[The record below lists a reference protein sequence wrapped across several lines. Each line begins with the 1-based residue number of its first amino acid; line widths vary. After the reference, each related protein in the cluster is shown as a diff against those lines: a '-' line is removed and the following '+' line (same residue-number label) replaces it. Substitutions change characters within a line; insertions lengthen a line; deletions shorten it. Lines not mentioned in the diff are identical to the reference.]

1 MAGHTR
7 APAGAPRSPSP
18 NPHLWGGEEPG
29 EANPFS
35 FREFV
40 RSQGR
45 SAAVAGGGGRD
56 WRARSPPP
64 ARGPHLPPLS
74 PQEAAG
80 PPPPLRR
87 QPPEASGLSLRLPA
101 PFFPDPS
108 AGDAPLDEEEE
119 EAEWSGCYQPSAVE
133 QAHLA
138 GRGGASPGLSAAD
151 SDCTDWSGLELEDSA
166 PWQLDQ
172 SDPLG
177 YAALGPGDQSPA
189 SAGGAGD
196 GRYHP
201 LQPAFRELQEENARL
216 RSKVN
221 HLHFFSETQT
231 DKVKKLEKKLEE
243 NKIKEQKEAQDLEA
257 MVQHVE
263 QNLQLMTKRAV
274 KAENNV
280 VKLKQENALL
290 QVQLKNYKTE
300 NETLKTGQSASLAVV
315 KQNADIAL
323 QNLLRVITNSR
334 SSIKQLV
341 SGAESL
347 QLVAELL
354 KSIDRISEI
363 SDDGP

>member
-1 MAGHTR
+1 MAGHSR
-7 APAGAPRSPSP
+7 APRSPSP
-18 NPHLWGGEEPG
+18 NPQLWGGEEPG
-29 EANPFS
+29 AANPFS

-45 SAAVAGGGGRD
+45 GAA
-56 WRARSPPP
+56 P
-64 ARGPHLPPLS
+64 RGAS
-74 PQEAAG
+74 PQAAA
-80 PPPPLRR
+80 PPPPLRLH
-87 QPPEASGLSLRLPA
+87 E

-108 AGDAPLDEEEE
+108 AGDTRPDEED
-119 EAEWSGCYQPSAVE
+119 AEWSGCYQPAAVE
-133 QAHLA
+133 RAHWA
-138 GRGGASPGLSAAD
+138 GPGSASPGPSALESFYGARP
-151 SDCTDWSGLELEDSA
+151 DWSGLEDSA
-166 PWQLDQ
+166 PWQLDE

-177 YAALGPGDQSPA
+177 YAEQSLASGGEAGEGPC
-189 SAGGAGD
+189 
-196 GRYHP
+196 HP
-201 LQPAFRELQEENARL
+201 LPPACRDLQEENARL
-216 RSKVN
+216 RSKIN
-221 HLHFFSETQT
+221 QLHFFSEIQT
-231 DKVKKLEKKLEE
+231 DKVKTLEKKLEE
-243 NKIKEQKEAQDLEA
+243 NKIKEQKEARDLEA

-263 QNLQLMTKRAV
+263 ENLQLMTKRAV

-280 VKLKQENALL
+280 IKLKQENALL

-300 NETLKTGQSASLAVV
+300 NEALKTGQSASLAVV

-347 QLVAELL
+347 QVVAELL

>member
-1 MAGHTR
+1 MAGHNR
-7 APAGAPRSPSP
+7 APAVGPRSPSP

-29 EANPFS
+29 AANPFS
-35 FREFV
+35 FKEFV

-45 SAAVAGGGGRD
+45 SAAPRGA
-56 WRARSPPP
+56 SPK
-64 ARGPHLPPLS
+64 G
-74 PQEAAG
+74 AAG
-80 PPPPLRR
+80 PPPP
-87 QPPEASGLSLRLPA
+87 PPEASGLGLRLPE

-108 AGDAPLDEEEE
+108 AGDTLLDEED
-119 EAEWSGCYQPSAVE
+119 AEWSGCYQPAAVE
-133 QAHLA
+133 ERAHLA
-138 GRGGASPGLSAAD
+138 GPRGASPGPSA
-151 SDCTDWSGLELEDSA
+151 SDFFYCDRPDWSGLEDSA
-166 PWQLDQ
+166 PWPLDE

-177 YAALGPGDQSPA
+177 YAALGTGDRSLA
-189 SAGGAGD
+189 SGAEAGD

-201 LQPAFRELQEENARL
+201 LQPAVRELQEENAKL
-216 RSKVN
+216 RSKIN
-221 HLHFFSETQT
+221 QLHFFSEIQT

-243 NKIKEQKEAQDLEA
+243 NKIKEQKEARDLEA

-280 VKLKQENALL
+280 VKLRQENALL

-300 NETLKTGQSASLAVV
+300 NEALKTGESASLAVV
-315 KQNADIAL
+315 KQNADVAL

-334 SSIKQLV
+334 SSIKQLI

-347 QLVAELL
+347 QVVAELL

>member
-1 MAGHTR
+1 MAGHNR
-7 APAGAPRSPSP
+7 APAVGPRSPSP

-29 EANPFS
+29 AANPFS
-35 FREFV
+35 FKEFV

-45 SAAVAGGGGRD
+45 SAAPRGA
-56 WRARSPPP
+56 SPK
-64 ARGPHLPPLS
+64 G
-74 PQEAAG
+74 AAG
-80 PPPPLRR
+80 PPPP
-87 QPPEASGLSLRLPA
+87 PEASGLGLRLPE

-108 AGDAPLDEEEE
+108 AGGTLLDEED
-119 EAEWSGCYQPSAVE
+119 AEWSGCYQPAAVE
-133 QAHLA
+133 ERAHLA
-138 GRGGASPGLSAAD
+138 GPRGASPGPSASD
-151 SDCTDWSGLELEDSA
+151 SFYCDRPDWSGLEDSA
-166 PWQLDQ
+166 PWPLDE

-177 YAALGPGDQSPA
+177 YAALGTGDRSLA
-189 SAGGAGD
+189 SGAEAGD

-201 LQPAFRELQEENARL
+201 LQPAVRELQEENAKL
-216 RSKVN
+216 RSKIN
-221 HLHFFSETQT
+221 QLHFFSEIQT

-243 NKIKEQKEAQDLEA
+243 NKIKEQKEARDLEA

-280 VKLKQENALL
+280 VKLRQENALL

-300 NETLKTGQSASLAVV
+300 NEALKTGESASLAVV
-315 KQNADIAL
+315 KQNADVAL

-347 QLVAELL
+347 QVVAELL